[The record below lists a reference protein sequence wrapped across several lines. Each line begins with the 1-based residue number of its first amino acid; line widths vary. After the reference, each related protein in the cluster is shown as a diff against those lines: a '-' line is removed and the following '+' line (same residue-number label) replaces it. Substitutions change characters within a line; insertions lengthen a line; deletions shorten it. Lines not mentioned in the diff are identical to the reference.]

1 MFSREARL
9 DAKKVLV
16 VISDQTSD
24 SEDNEIAKAVKPLQD
39 NDVIVIPVAL
49 GDEADKAQLVKLID
63 DPSTLVTA
71 DTSNNTNDIKEEIM
85 KQVFEGICTEIHY
98 SKNIGNYCLFLIY
111 FLRRR
116 VQR

>member
-39 NDVIVIPVAL
+39 NEVIVIPVAL

-71 DTSNNTNDIKEEIM
+71 DTSNDTNDIKEEIM

>member
-1 MFSREARL
+1 MFSREGRL

-24 SEDNEIAKAVKPLQD
+24 SEDNEIAKAVKPLQS

-49 GDEADKAQLVKLID
+49 GDEADKAQLVKLVD

-71 DTSNNTNDIKEEIM
+71 DTSNDTNDIKEEIM
-85 KQVFEGICTEIHY
+85 KQVFEGIYTETRH
-98 SKNIGNYCLFLIY
+98 
-111 FLRRR
+111 
-116 VQR
+116 

>member
-39 NDVIVIPVAL
+39 DVIVIPVAL
-49 GDEADKAQLVKLID
+49 GDEADKAQLVELID

-71 DTSNNTNDIKEEIM
+71 DTSNDTTDIKEEIM
-85 KQVFEGICTEIHY
+85 KQVFEGINTQTLY
-98 SKNIGNYCLFLIY
+98 SKDMGNYRLLLI
-111 FLRRR
+111 
-116 VQR
+116 

>member
-1 MFSREARL
+1 MFSREGRL

-24 SEDNEIAKAVKPLQD
+24 SEDNEIAKAVEPLQG

-49 GDEADKAQLVKLID
+49 GDEADEVQLVKLVD

-71 DTSNNTNDIKEEIM
+71 YTSNDTNDIKEEIM
-85 KQVFEGICTEIHY
+85 KQVFEGIYTETRH
-98 SKNIGNYCLFLIY
+98 
-111 FLRRR
+111 
-116 VQR
+116 

>member
-39 NDVIVIPVAL
+39 DVIVIPVAL
-49 GDEADKAQLVKLID
+49 GDEADKAQLVELID

-71 DTSNNTNDIKEEIM
+71 DTSNDTTDIKEEIM
-85 KQVFEGICTEIHY
+85 KQVFEGI
-98 SKNIGNYCLFLIY
+98 NRNYRLLLI
-111 FLRRR
+111 
-116 VQR
+116 

>member
-1 MFSREARL
+1 MFSREGRL

-24 SEDNEIAKAVKPLQD
+24 SEDNEIAKAVEPLQG

-49 GDEADKAQLVKLID
+49 GDEADEVQLVKLVD

-71 DTSNNTNDIKEEIM
+71 YTSNDTNDIKEEIM
-85 KQVFEGICTEIHY
+85 KQVFEGIYTETPH
-98 SKNIGNYCLFLIY
+98 
-111 FLRRR
+111 
-116 VQR
+116 